1 MRIREF
7 VLQKTKNEGVE
18 IRIVKRHRERNGDKG
33 IRR

>member
-18 IRIVKRHRERNGDKG
+18 IRIVEGIGKG
-33 IRR
+33 MEIKE